1 MDAKD
6 SFLLALFNS
15 KADRVVQVTSKLLS
29 DASNIVECNCIA
41 TKLLIVPYMLMA
53 CYRESIA
60 IMHGMCS
67 EHLEGT

>member
-29 DASNIVECNCIA
+29 DASNIVECIA

-53 CYRESIA
+53 CYRVNSHYA
-60 IMHGMCS
+60 WHVF
-67 EHLEGT
+67 